1 MAIEAADHR
10 TTKEKS
16 FYLISL
22 SSTNLLQFEEKLE
35 AQLKQ
40 GSVQD
45 RKKME
50 LRLQDSFGKER
61 VLRDISHSYTAIFKK
76 AGEWHCL
83 IFSSGAN
90 KYSLGPNRSIAR
102 THANKNLLTAALYEG
117 IEDELHDFFLK
128 PTPDNSI
135 AILNQQEKYSNIRTF
150 NALDASFDFEH
161 FKKRFSTLAHTIAVS
176 YDELRV
182 LCCLQSSTISFSEL
196 ALLRRLLPRLS
207 TDINVRFYQNLK
219 NQLPEV
225 TKLIDDQ
232 WLSEASVQTDKTY
245 ELKSKLLSPAD
256 QINLIKAW
264 ASEKKQRI
272 EALFVSNSE
281 SLIAYDN
288 EKIIVNS
295 PIAYGSYEDAYESLF
310 QQFQTNEAEE
320 KQAANEI
327 SCSEIDEE
335 INSFYSEDKAEEN
348 CENETLM
355 APSDSNLALLKRLQ
369 QFLSEHRYN
378 LQKGDKGS
386 FWLATRYLE
395 NPNAVRLSITC
406 VMYAF
411 MKVDKVMQRE
421 GSITDENITMMPA
434 ELAHFFK
441 KDPKF
446 QLLKRQFERF
456 NQSLEAVL
464 NYLNEQSRE
473 DYILF
478 DEIKRVGHLD
488 LQTQMGNTGN
498 AVNQEP
504 VISVS
509 LRALATALEAKGN
522 PILLKIKNSQED
534 EQKWQSLDED
544 EEKIDSDED
553 FFEPEE
559 KSDSGSI
566 KKIADK
572 IREADA
578 AQLITFYK
586 LLKLNEDQAKPKRC
600 VGNESL
606 PGFFRHSS
614 SLGETKNEKSSLA
627 KRVIDLLREA
637 SEFTSNLAP

>member
-1 MAIEAADHR
+1 
-10 TTKEKS
+10 
-16 FYLISL
+16 
-22 SSTNLLQFEEKLE
+22 
-35 AQLKQ
+35 
-40 GSVQD
+40 
-45 RKKME
+45 
-50 LRLQDSFGKER
+50 
-61 VLRDISHSYTAIFKK
+61 
-76 AGEWHCL
+76 
-83 IFSSGAN
+83 
-90 KYSLGPNRSIAR
+90 
-102 THANKNLLTAALYEG
+102 
-117 IEDELHDFFLK
+117 
-128 PTPDNSI
+128 
-135 AILNQQEKYSNIRTF
+135 
-150 NALDASFDFEH
+150 
-161 FKKRFSTLAHTIAVS
+161 
-176 YDELRV
+176 
-182 LCCLQSSTISFSEL
+182 
-196 ALLRRLLPRLS
+196 
-207 TDINVRFYQNLK
+207 
-219 NQLPEV
+219 
-225 TKLIDDQ
+225 
-232 WLSEASVQTDKTY
+232 
-245 ELKSKLLSPAD
+245 
-256 QINLIKAW
+256 
-264 ASEKKQRI
+264 
-272 EALFVSNSE
+272 
-281 SLIAYDN
+281 
-288 EKIIVNS
+288 
-295 PIAYGSYEDAYESLF
+295 
-310 QQFQTNEAEE
+310 
-320 KQAANEI
+320 
-327 SCSEIDEE
+327 
-335 INSFYSEDKAEEN
+335 
-348 CENETLM
+348 
-355 APSDSNLALLKRLQ
+355 
-369 QFLSEHRYN
+369 
-378 LQKGDKGS
+378 
-386 FWLATRYLE
+386 
-395 NPNAVRLSITC
+395 
-406 VMYAF
+406 
-411 MKVDKVMQRE
+411 
-421 GSITDENITMMPA
+421 MMPA

-534 EQKWQSLDED
+534 EKKWQSLDED